1 MSARRHAPRLIFVIT
16 LAAISTALIAG
27 ASPAEDEASA
37 TGQKWLALLDD
48 QKYEESWKQAGSLF
62 RDEVNQD
69 QWVAALRRSREPM
82 GPVISRATARVD
94 FVKSLRGAP
103 DGDYAIIHFTTSFK
117 NKSNVT
123 ERLTLAK
130 EDGRWQVSAYA
141 IH

>member
-1 MSARRHAPRLIFVIT
+1 VRLIFVV
-16 LAAISTALIAG
+16 ISAVIATALMTG
-27 ASPAEDEASA
+27 ASPAEEEASA

-69 QWVAALRRSREPM
+69 QWVAALKRSRQPM
-82 GPVISRATARVD
+82 GPLISRTTARVD